1 MEENYLLLRNFL
13 SYKQATTI
21 GNEML
26 DLHKKHHCP
35 VDDNGRPYLRD
46 FLPSLELLCLQTPT
60 LSELYGETLLPSAS
74 FTRIYYNGQS
84 LRKHKDRDCCEVG
97 ITTHL
102 IGDSGWPIW
111 IKNKAGEE
119 VAFELDR
126 GDAVLYK
133 GSKAEHWREPYEG
146 QEYVQVFNHYV
157 RSRGPANYQYFYDQ
171 QTDGKTWQNW
181 IKRYSRWKIT

>member
-13 SYKQATTI
+13 SFKQATSI

-26 DLHKKHHCP
+26 DFHKKYRCQI
-35 VDDNGRPYLRD
+35 DSDGRPYVKD
-46 FLPSLELLCLQTPT
+46 FVPCLELLCLQTPI

-84 LRKHKDRDCCEVG
+84 LKRHVDKDCCEIG

-111 IKNKAGEE
+111 VKDKDGKE

-133 GSKAEHWREPYEG
+133 GYKAQHWREPYKG

-157 RSRGPANYQYFYDQ
+157 RSRGPKGHQYFYNKGDSA
-171 QTDGKTWQNW
+171 TWQKW
-181 IKRYSRWKIT
+181 IQRYNRWKTT